1 VRAAVDQRSREI
13 CWAYSTCN
21 EGRFTIIFD
30 LEETLTHVSEKVS
43 GADAYIP
50 VVTQDKRSLKLGVHY
65 RPFLKDSLQ
74 RLKSLNCEL
83 IIWASGTSECSNKI
97 INSIDPDNELFDMR
111 LFRDQCYISPKG
123 LFVKDIRMINRDLD
137 RCIIVDNNAYSFGF
151 QLENGVLVLPFTGG
165 SGDTELLTLT
175 EYLSY
180 LTRLEDFR
188 PFNKRHFKYELYE
201 KETTVDSLLKKLT
214 KP

>member
-1 VRAAVDQRSREI
+1 
-13 CWAYSTCN
+13 
-21 EGRFTIIFD
+21 
-30 LEETLTHVSEKVS
+30 
-43 GADAYIP
+43 

-74 RLKSLNCEL
+74 RLKNMNCEL
-83 IIWASGTSECSNKI
+83 IVWASGTSECSNKI
-97 INSIDPDNELFDMR
+97 INSIDPDNEIFDMR

-123 LFVKDIRMINRDLD
+123 LFIKDIRMINRDLD

-180 LTRLEDFR
+180 LLKLEEFR
-188 PFNKRHFKYELYE
+188 PFNRRHFKYELYE
-201 KETTVDSLLKKLT
+201 KETTVESLLKKLT